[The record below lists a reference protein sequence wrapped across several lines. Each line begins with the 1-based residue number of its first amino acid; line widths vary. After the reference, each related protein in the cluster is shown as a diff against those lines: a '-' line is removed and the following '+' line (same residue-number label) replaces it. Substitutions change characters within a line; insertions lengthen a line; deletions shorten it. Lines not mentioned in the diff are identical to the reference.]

1 MKKGLLL
8 LFGMFMMV
16 SLVEAKDGVNPTERI
31 GVEYRYNEAV
41 SFIERGVRFHVFLNG
56 DFDFDSR
63 YVRTR
68 GNSRIRIKRDYRGR
82 VRRVGNVT
90 ISYNIRGDVRRVGS
104 IYMRYNRGLLTNVG
118 QLGIDYDRWG
128 DPVFYGQVRYND
140 YYYNSANYYNPGF
153 SVGFNLNLGAICVY
167 NDPYFYRN
175 EFRTN
180 YRQIRED
187 DNFYYYRANKNA
199 KTSRNRILKRRKP
212 ARRTA
217 TQSNSVRKRVGTN
230 TRTQQKRRSYNTPT
244 QVKKR
249 TSVKRRVTNNKR
261 TQVKKQV
268 QVKKRVQPKK
278 RVTKKRAVVKKKR
291 VQVKKKVDTS
301 RKRRS

>member
-8 LFGMFMMV
+8 LVGMSMMV
-16 SLVEAKDGVNPTERI
+16 SLVEAKEGINPTERT

-41 SFIERGVRFHVFLNG
+41 SFIERGVQFHVSLNG

-68 GNSRIRIKRDYRGR
+68 RNSRIRIRRDFRGR
-82 VRRVGNVT
+82 IRRVGNVT
-90 ISYNIRGDVRRVGS
+90 ISYNSRGNVRRIGS
-104 IYMRYNRGLLTNVG
+104 VYMSYYRNSLTNVG
-118 QLGIDYDRWG
+118 QLGIHYNRWG

-140 YYYNSANYYNPGF
+140 YYYDNVNYYNPGI
-153 SVGFNLNLGAICVY
+153 SIGFNINLGAICVY

-175 EFRTN
+175 EFRAN

-187 DNFYYYRANKNA
+187 DNFYYYRANKNS
-199 KTSRNRILKRRKP
+199 KVSRDRILKRRKP
-212 ARRTA
+212 GKRA
-217 TQSNSVRKRVGTN
+217 TQSTGIRKRGETN
-230 TRTQQKRRSYNTPT
+230 SRVQKKKRSYTTPT

-249 TSVKRRVTNNKR
+249 TQVKRRVTNNKK
-261 TQVKKQV
+261 TQVTKKRRV
-268 QVKKRVQPKK
+268 QTSKKVKKRVYKKKATIKK
-278 RVTKKRAVVKKKR
+278 RVPAKKKIE
-291 VQVKKKVDTS
+291 KS